1 MIKQIKQLDMKHNE
15 LLRLLDKAYCVY
27 SNFHVACIL
36 VDDQNKEYQGVNVE
50 FASYPITLCA
60 ERNAIGMMITSSNS
74 DHLPVIKQIHLMSDS
89 NDSNASPCGMCRQAL
104 WEFSDDSTLITIY
117 YKNQTKKTYQFKQ
130 LLPLGFNHKA
140 MTAK

>member
-1 MIKQIKQLDMKHNE
+1 MKHNE

-60 ERNAIGMMITSSNS
+60 ERNAIGTMITSSNS

-104 WEFSDDSTLITIY
+104 W
-117 YKNQTKKTYQFKQ
+117 
-130 LLPLGFNHKA
+130 
-140 MTAK
+140 